1 MQNGSEGENE
11 AINSIVPKE
20 EIYNT
25 VEFAVDDEP
34 ELPSDTTDNKTDKPK
49 IGRGSCRERV

>member
-1 MQNGSEGENE
+1 MTLNFSFPERRKKVQNGSEGENE

-34 ELPSDTTDNKTDKPK
+34 ES
-49 IGRGSCRERV
+49 